1 MKSDTLCHNSSAD
14 IKIQSAARR
23 KGFFANFKL
32 SWQKRQL
39 GDRGG
44 SKRKKRKRLL
54 RAGTI
59 AGATLKVRWFLMVG
73 VLTVTRPLQ
82 DREK

>member
-1 MKSDTLCHNSSAD
+1 M
-14 IKIQSAARR
+14 QSAARR
-23 KGFFANFKL
+23 EGFFANFKL

-39 GDRGG
+39 GDQGG

-54 RAGTI
+54 RAGTT
-59 AGATLKVRWFLMVG
+59 AGAPLKVWWFLMVG

-82 DREK
+82 NRNRN